1 MKKSQKRMSS
11 VLTGAVISAAFLGPG
26 TVTTAARA
34 GAAHGLSLLWAL
46 AFSTAACLI
55 LQEASARMTLRSG
68 LPLGKALRQRFEQG
82 AGSTLVLIVVL
93 GAVVLGCAAYEA
105 GNILGGVAG
114 AGLAVGWSRASLT
127 LLCGAGAGL
136 LLWLGS
142 LRVVTAVLAALVAV
156 MGAVFMLTAVLLRP
170 AVGELLAG
178 LVRPVLPSGSG
189 LLVLALIGTTVV
201 PYNLF
206 LGSGLARGQ
215 DLRATRWGL
224 VVAIV
229 LGGLISMAVVVV
241 GTAVG
246 DTFSYRAL
254 AEVLSERL
262 GDWARGLF
270 AAGLFAAG
278 FSSAVTAPLAAAMT
292 ARSIFECQ
300 GGPAWGPR
308 SARYRGVWL
317 GVLLTGVGFGLS
329 GVRPVPAIVLAQALN
344 GLLLPLVAVFLLLAI
359 NDRRRMGEA
368 INGRWANLLTAGV
381 VWITLVLGFR
391 GLAGAAS
398 TSFGLQVADRHLLLA
413 GGITA
418 LLLAWPVARA
428 LVAGRR
434 ST

>member
-1 MKKSQKRMSS
+1 VPRKQKRVASL
-11 VLTGAVISAAFLGPG
+11 LTGAVISAAFLGPG

-46 AFSTAACLI
+46 AFSTAACWI

-114 AGLAVGWSRASLT
+114 AGLALGWSRASLT
-127 LLCGAGAGL
+127 VLCGAGAGL

-142 LRVVTAVLAALVAV
+142 LRLVSAVLAALVGV
-156 MGAVFMLTAVLLRP
+156 MGAAFMLTAMLLRP
-170 AVGELLAG
+170 PVGELFSG
-178 LVRPVLPSGSG
+178 LLRPQLPSGSG

-224 VVAIV
+224 AVAIV

-246 DTFSYRAL
+246 DPFSYEAL

-262 GDWARGLF
+262 GSWARGLF
-270 AAGLFAAG
+270 AMGLFAAG

-292 ARSIFECQ
+292 ARSIFERP
-300 GGPAWGPR
+300 GGARWDQR

-317 GVLLTGVGFGLS
+317 AVLLSGVGFGLS

-359 NDRRRMGEA
+359 NDRRMMGQA
-368 INGRWANLLTAGV
+368 INGRWANLVTAVV
-381 VWITLVLGFR
+381 VWITLVLGLR
-391 GLAGAAS
+391 GLAGAAA
-398 TSFGLQVADRHLLLA
+398 TSFGLQVGDSQLLLA
-413 GGITA
+413 GGIAA

-428 LVAGRR
+428 LAVARR
-434 ST
+434 S